1 MKKVLGLLLLV
12 VFLPGCF
19 ITITPSLVPA
29 PPDDEKSSHYRS
41 TYASDYPKPEWVG
54 RTSYWEEKEF
64 MYAVGVIP
72 ESEGYDFSIRLR
84 ISEMEGKKRLL
95 FANNVCHGVIVG
107 GIPLQTWVAANG
119 TIYTLVRGE
128 RIIPREK
135 CKP

>member
-1 MKKVLGLLLLV
+1 MKKVLGLLLFII
-12 VFLPGCF
+12 FLPGCF
-19 ITITPSLVPA
+19 ITIVPSLVP
-29 PPDDEKSSHYRS
+29 PPPKEAVRRSS
-41 TYASDYPKPEWVG
+41 YASDYPKPAWVN

-84 ISEMEGKKRLL
+84 ISEMEGKKQLL
-95 FANNVCHGVIVG
+95 LANNICHGIIVG
-107 GIPLQTWVAANG
+107 GIPLQTWVSADG
-119 TIYTLVRGE
+119 TIHTLVRGE